1 MHKIA
6 IRIRGNVLDINRDEV
21 NEYWQLARRLE
32 HAFGINARSIINFY
46 KAYSSEPITGALP
59 KNLSGEL
66 RAGIVSYIS
75 STDSDFLAVTPPK
88 KFDLSLTYEQKSS
101 ESTYSHEPRGSL
113 SVARLIAGKP
123 CFVAP
128 HPRSQIKKQ
137 RILFHDWSAAGWSV
151 NRATQVTRLASQ
163 LLKEGYSLF
172 VFHENTI
179 QPVTSGKTLV
189 MRLRENC
196 RVLTE
201 ETLYRA
207 AAKIKIPRDEL
218 HILDYHGLNAI
229 IDGSA
234 SIQKTLETGDW
245 WHNLESDKR
254 QALVSDLQNTH
265 LPFEAIICNTFPDDI
280 SMAKVL
286 QQSLHL
292 PIVWRFGTVN
302 LDAGLLDE
310 LIHAQTATR
319 DGIALNR
326 SHFEQVT
333 SLTLHPCGKRFLLPQ
348 GAGRVLQSFTALKS
362 LSLEHADG
370 TFHLRGEITF
380 PHLETLSVSGSDID
394 NETLEELLRK
404 TPNLKHL
411 ALEGCNAI
419 KWESLDYSLFANLES
434 LNMDGHNSL
443 NDLLESAQKL
453 KTINLSLGNPYKT
466 LTQAPVN
473 LRQVE
478 NLSLNGGPIHGKD
491 LEHILA
497 YAERL
502 SCLTFVDAPIA
513 GYLLSNLPLPSLEC
527 LVFESFST
535 NSRYEFKAISSL
547 LMNSPK
553 LKVLDLGGAKFGT
566 SRVLMSGSL
575 PALETL
581 KLCHS
586 PITSASLQGLLHNA
600 KNLKYLDVSFC
611 ENITEDF
618 SCSELPAL
626 KTLKL
631 GFTTISSQS
640 LQGLLHNARNLK
652 DLDASGCKNI
662 TADFSCLELA
672 ALVKL
677 NLQISSITSQ
687 SLQGLLH
694 NARNLKDL
702 DACGCNNITADFSC
716 GELPSLEAL
725 KLQGSSIT
733 SQSLQG
739 LLHNARNLKELNAS
753 YCKNITEHFSCGEL
767 AALETL
773 ELRGL
778 SITSQSLQGLLH
790 NARNLKYLDVSSCKN
805 ITADFS
811 CGELAALEAL
821 ELSGSSITSQ
831 SLQGLLHNARNLKE
845 LNASYCKNITEH
857 FSCCELAALEAL
869 KLSESFITSQSLQG
883 LLHNAR
889 NLKYLDVSRCYNI
902 TEDFSCPELAALET
916 LKLYNLSIT
925 SQSLQGLLHNAKNL
939 KELDVSGCKSISVDF
954 SCGEL
959 AALERLKLSE
969 SSITSQS
976 LQGLLHNARNLKY
989 LDVSD
994 CKSISVDFSC
1004 NKLAALKKLNL
1015 RASTITSQ
1023 SLQGLL
1029 HNAKNLKELDAYGC
1043 KNITADFSCNK
1054 LAALERLNLRVS
1066 TITSQSLQGLLRN
1079 AKNLK
1084 ELDASGCNN
1093 ITADF
1098 SCNKLAALETLN
1110 LRISTIT
1117 SQSLQGLLHNAQNLK
1132 NLDISYCRNI
1142 SADFSCGELTALTRL
1157 EAEYSALS
1165 PEALANLL
1173 RQAPNLTRVNLSGNP
1188 QFEQDKLSAELRQLL
1203 AQVKDVVYPV
1213 PQKADNPHLPAFAH
1227 KPDSQSAL
1235 LSSEAASSSV
1245 ALNQLLSGLTNAPKT
1260 QYGTD
1265 TGASR
1270 PESTGNMTA
1279 SLATQPIQPP
1289 APETPSTQAPAPTP
1303 SECRLD
1309 ADTTNPNTPQR
1320 AKRIFYPLA
1329 NGLQAPLVNR
1339 YRLQTFDALHINR
1352 EPCGLSDA
1360 FRLALEGEPDYLE
1373 VDYERLPTV
1382 EAIEGPRTHASP
1394 IPFYLGIQELAA
1406 GKHWQPL
1413 ASLSPRETLSH
1424 LHTEPADADISL
1436 AYSKRDNQYYLRVRS
1451 EVPSLTVRFVVQEH
1465 APEPAP
1471 LVPEAIH
1478 ALQQELM
1485 EYGEGA
1491 LEGVQ
1496 PEWSGSD
1503 YLQAIRTQKKGAC
1516 RHRAVA
1522 FKAAMEERFP
1532 AIPVRIVVNDVHAF
1546 AEVCIDG
1553 YWLTLDFGGY
1563 QARLQIDDSHR
1574 PAGDDV
1580 HEDRAVFEEANLEPS
1595 GALIPVSPSVS
1606 NARLFERALETW
1618 KKKSAR
1624 TPSLSAWCQQK
1635 VACGAPLKQL
1645 IELPSDTALQG
1656 LHYALERH
1664 CRHISRPVFYVHTPD
1679 DLVCQAPFVRMADN
1693 GREGIPCRGPGGP
1706 LYDFLTQPYTRDN
1719 PPVLIVNYSRFKADD
1734 LVRFNALLDDT
1745 RLADGVPVPKEAIIV
1760 GLVNTR
1766 QPGRYT
1772 GSDFYSRFALQ
1783 VETCPFAESLLA
1795 RALPETHTEEIPPDA
1810 DVTTLDV
1817 FHAADWKERL
1827 LGRWILQG
1835 SALFFEEGELVRALK
1850 EGRQTVVIANGLWEN
1865 PEFLHVFREACAQRM
1880 LTYSGGSLPFPEGLR
1895 FYRQEGY
1902 DWETLVSNVTT
1913 SHGLHARAVVC
1924 NPLQL
1929 SQFFR
1934 RYACRDAALY
1944 TLPGLFEAHQGQTL
1958 HVNVTAALSDDAW
1971 AECLSVAKRFNTA
1984 LHLHVAPG
1992 VTLPA
1997 FLPEPLAAAASSDS
2011 PMDLTPPL
2019 PPEWQASAT
2028 AHTMAV
2034 VSDDPD
2040 TTIARLTR
2048 HTPGVWKVLDVSEW
2062 SAGDL
2067 TASLRGSFDADSLGF
2082 SFSEKRSAFNRAL
2095 DAGESIL
2102 LTGQLTPDIIDAL
2115 AVVFLE
2121 RQQSAPAGRLMVVT
2135 DNRDALSFAEP
2146 LRHTVRAEEKA
2157 ALLGLCE
2164 GELERIGGTADLAA
2178 EPLSVL
2184 QTRLTFI
2191 RQHPGAPFAN
2201 AWEGLESLP
2210 AGFHLPPFNPETSAA
2225 EAAAF
2230 NAARL
2235 AQVNAVLQE
2244 APFIFLTGLT
2254 GVGKT
2259 TFVNKYLAREA
2270 TVYQGENALVSAL
2283 NDPRE
2288 GRKIIYVTEANL
2300 HLRQWSE
2307 CEGLFHTPPTLPVN
2321 GELVTIPDSIR
2332 FVFDGNPVSYGDD
2345 RSLATFFVRHGNA
2358 RRFDPLPPACLYE
2371 EVLKPVFADTPLQE
2385 QAATLCQPLL
2395 DAYRFIGENADDEVL
2410 ITPREL
2416 QMMALLLITA
2426 GPLFPD
2432 CSLEAR
2438 ARYHAWD
2445 IARHALPDGLR
2456 ARFDARFTPESLPQA
2471 KVPPACG
2478 NYLVTPSR
2486 APLITAL
2493 DQLMAL
2499 KAARHALDTQDE
2511 AEAATPEKMAKL
2523 YGGLGGLIV
2532 EGEPGIGKSE
2542 LIFQYLQHN
2551 GFRRRGINDSSPG
2564 DARSYCVIPVSMSLE
2579 ERTQALLKAFHEGT
2593 IVIMDEVNSSPML
2606 EKLCNGL
2613 LMGFGPDGERPENP
2627 GFLLLGTQNPITMAG
2642 RQAQSTALSRRML
2655 TITLPSYSGAEM
2667 GFILRNAIGIPE
2679 EVADDMVQAY
2689 EKQRTH
2695 AQTRQLTPMPCFRD
2709 LLNLAEQYAGVH
2721 QIAKPVLA
2729 DEELSRLRDALA
2741 HPPAVAASSV
2751 APASVTPASVTPA
2764 SVTPASVTPAS
2775 VTPASV
2781 APASAAP
2788 ASAAP
2793 ASAAAAAR
2801 GGAADRHAR
2810 EAVKASA
2817 RRIVT
2822 AHYQPSAW
2830 NEWRGEKNWLAVAYT
2845 DLKPGVY
2852 RDQCMNFFGVDLK
2865 RKILEIAVTELLEAQ
2880 GDRKKIGETLDAL
2893 CDSGALAILEKG
2905 QGFTSRMFPC
2915 IKTSAAKSLKSI
2927 LDEISNPLKSME
2939 RKP

>member
-1 MHKIA
+1 MIISGKG
-6 IRIRGNVLDINRDEV
+6 RLSSPLLDGTLGFHSF
-21 NEYWQLARRLE
+21 YFSRR
-32 HAFGINARSIINFY
+32 
-46 KAYSSEPITGALP
+46 
-59 KNLSGEL
+59 
-66 RAGIVSYIS
+66 VIS
-75 STDSDFLAVTPPK
+75 CLHSDFLAVNPEK
-88 KFDLSLTYEQKSS
+88 KWNLSFLHRQKTS
-101 ESTYSHEPRGSL
+101 EASYSNLPRGTL
-113 SVARLIAGKP
+113 SVDRLLASKP
-123 CFVAP
+123 CFVDP
-128 HPRSQIKKQ
+128 HPQEQIKK
-137 RILFHDWSAAGWSV
+137 RHILIYDWSARGWDA
-151 NRATQVTRLASQ
+151 NRAAQVTRLGSQ
-163 LLKEGYSLF
+163 LIEAGYPVHVFLAGRLQRINKPDLLIDMLKENHHVYS
-172 VFHENTI
+172 
-179 QPVTSGKTLV
+179 
-189 MRLRENC
+189 
-196 RVLTE
+196 E
-201 ETLYRA
+201 EELYQA
-207 AAKIKIPRDEL
+207 AARIKIPRDKL

-229 IDGSA
+229 IDDATPSDR
-234 SIQKTLETGDW
+234 TLETGDW
-245 WHNLESDKR
+245 WHNLSDHE
-254 QALVSDLQNTH
+254 QNELVKELQNVYP
-265 LPFEAIICNTFPDDI
+265 PFEAIVCKTFPDDI
-280 SMAKVL
+280 LMAERLEEALNIPV
-286 QQSLHL
+286 
-292 PIVWRFGTVN
+292 VWRFSTVN
-302 LDAGLLDE
+302 LDEVLLNE
-310 LIHAQTATR
+310 LVASE
-319 DGIALNR
+319 IAIRRGYSLNP
-326 SHFEQVT
+326 SHFNRIE
-333 SLTLHPCGKRFLLPQ
+333 SLTLHPCGERPALPVMV
-348 GAGRVLQSFTALKS
+348 GAVLQACTALKA
-362 LSLEHADG
+362 LNLENADG
-370 TFHLRGEITF
+370 TVHLNAASEFHR
-380 PHLETLSVSGSDID
+380 LETLNLSGSDIT
-394 NETLEELLRK
+394 NETLEALLRK
-404 TPNLKHL
+404 SPNLKHL
-411 ALEGCNAI
+411 ALEGCLRINWNCLDLSLFRGI
-419 KWESLDYSLFANLES
+419 ESLSCEGGVNLNALADAAHTLKTLTLSLHKIHERITSTCVRFERLKNLCLYGDKIQAE
-434 LNMDGHNSL
+434 
-443 NDLLESAQKL
+443 DLENILASAQKL
-453 KTINLSLGNPYKT
+453 ACLELEDIEIEGSLSGSAPLPALKRFFFKRHGESSRQRKTTFESILALLRRAPELKELHLGNLKFE
-466 LTQAPVN
+466 VS
-473 LRQVE
+473 E
-478 NLSLNGGPIHGKD
+478 NL
-491 LEHILA
+491 
-497 YAERL
+497 
-502 SCLTFVDAPIA
+502 A
-513 GYLLSNLPLPSLEC
+513 GL
-527 LVFESFST
+527 
-535 NSRYEFKAISSL
+535 
-547 LMNSPK
+547 
-553 LKVLDLGGAKFGT
+553 
-566 SRVLMSGSL
+566 SL

-581 KLCHS
+581 KISAQNTGPDIEPYINNEHVEGLLRATKNLATLDLSECRNTAVTGPFICDPLTALTTLNIAKSYLNSACLEGLLQGASDLRTLDASNCESITPPFSCGPLTALTTLNLANSSISGESLENLLRGAKSLRILDLTYCQNVAHFSSDTLPVLETLNVGGAAITGKSLSSLLQNAKNLKTLIACYCKGISDTFYCEPLLALETLDVSHS
-586 PITSASLQGLLHNA
+586 SITSESVEGLLWDAKNLKHLNLSQCTFDTYSISCSSLPLLETLKLTNARITSASLESLLTNA
-600 KNLKYLDVSFC
+600 KNLKCLDLANCRLVDDGFSFSSLPALETLDVSH
-611 ENITEDF
+611 
-618 SCSELPAL
+618 
-626 KTLKL
+626 
-631 GFTTISSQS
+631 SSINGM
-640 LQGLLHNARNLK
+640 LLEGLLQDAKHLK
-652 DLDASGCKNI
+652 MLNVSG
-662 TADFSCLELA
+662 
-672 ALVKL
+672 
-677 NLQISSITSQ
+677 
-687 SLQGLLH
+687 SLLI
-694 NARNLKDL
+694 KD
-702 DACGCNNITADFSC
+702 DFSC
-716 GELPSLEAL
+716 GPLP
-725 KLQGSSIT
+725 
-733 SQSLQG
+733 
-739 LLHNARNLKELNAS
+739 
-753 YCKNITEHFSCGEL
+753 
-767 AALETL
+767 ALETL
-773 ELRGL
+773 E
-778 SITSQSLQGLLH
+778 I
-790 NARNLKYLDVSSCKN
+790 
-805 ITADFS
+805 
-811 CGELAALEAL
+811 
-821 ELSGSSITSQ
+821 
-831 SLQGLLHNARNLKE
+831 
-845 LNASYCKNITEH
+845 
-857 FSCCELAALEAL
+857 
-869 KLSESFITSQSLQG
+869 
-883 LLHNAR
+883 
-889 NLKYLDVSRCYNI
+889 
-902 TEDFSCPELAALET
+902 
-916 LKLYNLSIT
+916 
-925 SQSLQGLLHNAKNL
+925 
-939 KELDVSGCKSISVDF
+939 
-954 SCGEL
+954 
-959 AALERLKLSE
+959 
-969 SSITSQS
+969 
-976 LQGLLHNARNLKY
+976 
-989 LDVSD
+989 
-994 CKSISVDFSC
+994 
-1004 NKLAALKKLNL
+1004 
-1015 RASTITSQ
+1015 
-1023 SLQGLL
+1023 
-1029 HNAKNLKELDAYGC
+1029 
-1043 KNITADFSCNK
+1043 
-1054 LAALERLNLRVS
+1054 
-1066 TITSQSLQGLLRN
+1066 
-1079 AKNLK
+1079 
-1084 ELDASGCNN
+1084 NN
-1093 ITADF
+1093 ITV
-1098 SCNKLAALETLN
+1098 SHTTLTH
-1110 LRISTIT
+1110 I
-1117 SQSLQGLLHNAQNLK
+1117 
-1132 NLDISYCRNI
+1132 
-1142 SADFSCGELTALTRL
+1142 
-1157 EAEYSALS
+1157 
-1165 PEALANLL
+1165 L
-1173 RQAPNLTRVNLSGNP
+1173 RQAPNLKTLKLPENPRFEKNNLPEALQERLNGIPAVDYPKSSVTYPFFSSTPLLKTASSSESPSVPTEFPSTDAFSTPLEDPVHDRRSHLETKPDATGLDFQYRGTNATRNQGMII
-1188 QFEQDKLSAELRQLL
+1188 EKLSQYLTLTQHKTHFIPLLQNGICNGLCGLFKALSPQQWQAFMNEIEAWDGREATLTHSCHLHFRQLL
-1203 AQVKDVVYPV
+1203 EVIENHQFNQEEPLTYAGENLQDFLSQARVSTAVILKNPWHAICVHKTGTDNWRFYDPNFIDGGKTITPLAALMAEIVKSLGTLIAVENAPELTPGITDPDHFLEEGGLLALCMCENREDMLRTLNKDPEHFSRNALDGILLRRVDGIPAWQIGEKHPNVRLQVFTEGLIEAF
-1213 PQKADNPHLPAFAH
+1213 QKEYGAEAP
-1227 KPDSQSAL
+1227 AL
-1235 LSSEAASSSV
+1235 LAKSAERAGSK
-1245 ALNQLLSGLTNAPKT
+1245 QAP
-1260 QYGTD
+1260 
-1265 TGASR
+1265 
-1270 PESTGNMTA
+1270 
-1279 SLATQPIQPP
+1279 PP
-1289 APETPSTQAPAPTP
+1289 APAP

-1309 ADTTNPNTPQR
+1309 ADTANPNTPQR

-1329 NGLQAPLVNR
+1329 NGVRAPLVNR
-1339 YRLQTFDALHINR
+1339 YRLRTFDALHINR

-1360 FRLALEGEPDYLE
+1360 FRLALDGEPEYTE

-1382 EAIEGPRTHASP
+1382 EAIEGLRGHATP
-1394 IPFYLGIQELAA
+1394 VPFYLGIQELAA

-1413 ASLSPRETLSH
+1413 ASLFPRETLSH

-1471 LVPEAIH
+1471 SVPEAIH

-1485 EYGEGA
+1485 GYGEGA

-1522 FKAAMEERFP
+1522 FKATMEAHFA

-1574 PAGDDV
+1574 PAGDDIDA
-1580 HEDRAVFEEANLEPS
+1580 DRAVFEEANLEPS

-1645 IELPSDTALQG
+1645 IELSSDTALQG

-1693 GREGIPCRGPGGP
+1693 GREGIPCRGPGGR

-1745 RLADGVPVPKEAIIV
+1745 RLADGVPVPKEAIIL

-1810 DVTTLDV
+1810 DVTTLNV
-1817 FHAADWKERL
+1817 FRAADWKERL

-1865 PEFLHVFREACAQRM
+1865 PEFLHVFREACAQQM

-1902 DWETLVSNVTT
+1902 DWEALVSNVTT
-1913 SHGLHARAVVC
+1913 SHGLHARAVAC

-2011 PMDLTPPL
+2011 RMDLTPPL

-2067 TASLRGSFDADSLGF
+2067 TASLRGRFDADSLRF

-2146 LRHTVRAEEKA
+2146 LRHAVCAEEKA

-2191 RQHPGAPFAN
+2191 RQHPGVPFAN

-2270 TVYQGENALVSAL
+2270 VVYQGENALASAL

-2385 QAATLCQPLL
+2385 QAATLCQPML

-2511 AEAATPEKMAKL
+2511 AEVATPETMAKL

-2551 GFRRRGINDSSPG
+2551 GFQRRGINDPSPG

-2655 TITLPSYSGAEM
+2655 TITLPTYSGAEM

-2709 LLNLAEQYAGVH
+2709 LLNLAEQYAGAH
-2721 QIAKPVLA
+2721 QIAKPVLIE
-2729 DEELSRLRDALA
+2729 EELSRLRDALA
-2741 HPPAVAASSV
+2741 HPPAVAPSSVAPSSVAPSSV
-2751 APASVTPASVTPA
+2751 APASAA
-2764 SVTPASVTPAS
+2764 
-2775 VTPASV
+2775 PASV

-2793 ASAAAAAR
+2793 ASAAPASAAPASAAPASAAPASI
-2801 GGAADRHAR
+2801 GGAADRQAR
-2810 EAVKASA
+2810 KAFKASA

-2845 DLKPGVY
+2845 DLKQGFY
-2852 RDQCMNFFGVDLK
+2852 RNQCRGLFGVDLK

-2880 GDRKKIGETLDAL
+2880 GDREKIGETLDAL

-2915 IKTSAAKSLKSI
+2915 IKTSAAKALESI
-2927 LDEISNPLKSME
+2927 LSEISNPLNSTDS
-2939 RKP
+2939 KPL